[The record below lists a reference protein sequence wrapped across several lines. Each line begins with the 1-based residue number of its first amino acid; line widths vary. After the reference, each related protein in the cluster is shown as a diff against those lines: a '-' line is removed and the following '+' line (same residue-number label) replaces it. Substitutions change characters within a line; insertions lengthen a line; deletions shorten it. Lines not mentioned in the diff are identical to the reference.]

1 MGGKMQEF
9 SNCSYY
15 QVPDVFRSFTNL
27 SPILPNL
34 PIFSN
39 IFLFLLIFPW
49 FFPFLS
55 NCFNLL
61 KKKVQILLQNLPTF
75 FILSAFFKVFICYS
89 GFFVKTFHFFFSK
102 LCKFSKYNQIFPKF
116 PLNSPNFLST
126 VPQIFPIFFKSA
138 SLRKNR
144 LKYTK
149 FILKKQENQQ

>member
-1 MGGKMQEF
+1 MQEF
-9 SNCSYY
+9 LNCSYY

-61 KKKVQILLQNLPTF
+61 KKKSSNSFAKSPNFFHTFSFFQSFHLLFRLFCQNFT
-75 FILSAFFKVFICYS
+75 
-89 GFFVKTFHFFFSK
+89 FFFSK

-138 SLRKNR
+138 SLKNNL

-149 FILKKQENQQ
+149 IILKKQENKQ